1 MAASSKLLF
10 PQHRPEHTYDE
21 EHPIQLAKNSPV
33 DNCLISRGVTVL
45 EQAHGPDV
53 GSDHL
58 PLIIRFWAV
67 RGRPSAV
74 MISLWYRG
82 DMKASRND
90 TRVSFPL
97 RLPVDLRAKL
107 EGAAR
112 ESYRS
117 LNAEIV
123 FRLERSIREGEDGQ
137 AAGGFSRSPTRAT
150 Q

>member
-1 MAASSKLLF
+1 
-10 PQHRPEHTYDE
+10 
-21 EHPIQLAKNSPV
+21 
-33 DNCLISRGVTVL
+33 
-45 EQAHGPDV
+45 
-53 GSDHL
+53 
-58 PLIIRFWAV
+58 
-67 RGRPSAV
+67 

-82 DMKASRND
+82 DMKASRSD
-90 TRVSFPL
+90 TRVGFPL

-123 FRLERSIREGEDGQ
+123 FRLERSIREEEEGQ
-137 AAGGFSRSPTRAT
+137 AAGRFSRAPMSAT